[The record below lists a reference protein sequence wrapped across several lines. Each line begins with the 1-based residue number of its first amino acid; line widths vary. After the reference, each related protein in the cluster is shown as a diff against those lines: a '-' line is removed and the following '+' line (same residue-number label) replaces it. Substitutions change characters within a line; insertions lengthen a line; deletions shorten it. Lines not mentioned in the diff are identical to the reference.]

1 LGLKFFTLPTLS
13 LIWIEQLVA
22 LRKEIIKKRDLI
34 TKVKLI
40 KKEVETDKILNKINE
55 MKKDYQDLKDIFEDK
70 NQTLINIVLNPD
82 KLSLAESTRIVE
94 ALHDI
99 NITCSQIINNKMQ
112 LHSSCD
118 DINTTFSDIP
128 LCQCPW
134 SETPLIGLTNL
145 EQFLKENDSV
155 LEEQVNHLL
164 ASAAE
169 K

>member
-1 LGLKFFTLPTLS
+1 M
-13 LIWIEQLVA
+13 
-22 LRKEIIKKRDLI
+22 KRD
-34 TKVKLI
+34 
-40 KKEVETDKILNKINE
+40 
-55 MKKDYQDLKDIFEDK
+55 YQNLKDIFEDCE
-70 NQTLINIVLNPD
+70 QTHINLVLNPD

-128 LCQCPW
+128 ICQCPY

-145 EQFLKENDSV
+145 EQFLKANGNL
-155 LEEQVNHLL
+155 LEEQLNYLL
-164 ASAAE
+164 
-169 K
+169 